1 MNPNLV
7 DSSIFEYDLKRLSK
21 LKFNNT
27 SRVINI
33 SLTLLLIML
42 IATVIYF
49 CKNSLVK
56 KERDKKVKEKLQYI
70 LTKSDNLIQYN
81 NY

>member
-27 SRVINI
+27 SRVINTGLAI
-33 SLTLLLIML
+33 ILMVLIFG
-42 IATVIYF
+42 VIYS

-56 KERDKKVKEKLQYI
+56 KEREKKVKEKLQYI
-70 LTKSDNLIQYN
+70 LDRSDNIIEYN